1 MIRQLLFDATFTF
14 LSAQRAGRERISTLA
29 QQCQERR
36 LEDVEDEGRISAP
49 NILHPQSVV

>member
-36 LEDVEDEGRISAP
+36 LEDVEDTEDWKM
-49 NILHPQSVV
+49 